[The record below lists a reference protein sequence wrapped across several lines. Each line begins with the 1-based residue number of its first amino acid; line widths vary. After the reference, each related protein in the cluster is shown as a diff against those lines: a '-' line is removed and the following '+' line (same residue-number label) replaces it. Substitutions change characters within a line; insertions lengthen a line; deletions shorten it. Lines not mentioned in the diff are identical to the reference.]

1 MSFEFD
7 LLVIGSGPAGQRAAV
22 QAAKV
27 GKRVA
32 IIERQ
37 RMVGGVCLQRTLR
50 QLVVGHTLRKDGDE
64 WVVKHR
70 QGVLV
75 PQ

>member
-1 MSFEFD
+1 MSRRLPHER
-7 LLVIGSGPAGQRAAV
+7 VGV
-22 QAAKV
+22 QKHVLYYTTRV
-27 GKRVA
+27 GC
-32 IIERQ
+32 
-37 RMVGGVCLQRTLR
+37 VCLQRTLR

-70 QGVLV
+70 QGVLA

>member
-1 MSFEFD
+1 M
-7 LLVIGSGPAGQRAAV
+7 LYYATR
-22 QAAKV
+22 
-27 GKRVA
+27 
-32 IIERQ
+32 
-37 RMVGGVCLQRTLR
+37 VGGVCLQRTLR

-70 QGVLV
+70 QGVLA

>member
-1 MSFEFD
+1 MSRRLPHER
-7 LLVIGSGPAGQRAAV
+7 VGVHGSMCFTMPLGW
-22 QAAKV
+22 
-27 GKRVA
+27 
-32 IIERQ
+32 
-37 RMVGGVCLQRTLR
+37 VGGVCLQRTLR

-70 QGVLV
+70 QGVLA

>member
-1 MSFEFD
+1 MEACAV
-7 LLVIGSGPAGQRAAV
+7 LTHSGGRA
-22 QAAKV
+22 
-27 GKRVA
+27 
-32 IIERQ
+32 
-37 RMVGGVCLQRTLR
+37 GVCLQRTLR

-70 QGVLV
+70 QGVLA